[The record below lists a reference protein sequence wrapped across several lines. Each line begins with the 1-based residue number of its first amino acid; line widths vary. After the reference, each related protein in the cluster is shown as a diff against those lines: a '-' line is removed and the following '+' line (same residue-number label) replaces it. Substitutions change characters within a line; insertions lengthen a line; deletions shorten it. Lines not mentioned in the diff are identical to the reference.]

1 MSLSSSSTQDGLA
14 GLSMDGFQLTLG
26 PMLRRAEA
34 LFPERTVTARTAE
47 GGRKRR
53 TYAEVAER
61 AKRLSVALRSLGVRP
76 GDRVASLCW
85 NHHEH
90 LEAYFGV
97 PLSGAVLHTLN
108 LRLHASDLAA
118 IASDA
123 DDRVLIVDET
133 LWPVWESFRAGTNVE
148 RVIVVGGT
156 PPGEDALEYESLI
169 GEASLDD
176 FADLAEDEHS
186 AAAMCYTS
194 GTTGG
199 PKGVVYSH
207 RALVLHSL
215 CQALPSALDF
225 RESDTV
231 LLTAPMFH
239 VNGWGFPYTS
249 TLLGARQ
256 VLAGP
261 SPTPD
266 ALLDLMAEERVTV
279 VGAVPTIC
287 REMLVRLDA
296 DPGRYDLSHL
306 RSIVVASSA
315 VPRAMIKS
323 FEERHGVRIVQA
335 WGMTETAPTGCVSN
349 VSTELEELTQ
359 DAQYD
364 YRARQGR
371 PIPFFEVRAR
381 GDEGLVPWD
390 GRSQGELE
398 VRGPWVA
405 RAYFN
410 RQDSDDRFTADG
422 WLRTGDIVSIDEMG
436 YVEIKDR
443 AKDLIKSG
451 GEWISSVSLENAL
464 MAHPGVAEA
473 AVIGVPHEKWQERP
487 LAVVVLK
494 DGGNTTEEELRRS
507 LEPSFAKWWWPDVY
521 VFVDEIPKTPI
532 GKFRKDELR
541 RVYARYDA

>member
-1 MSLSSSSTQDGLA
+1 M
-14 GLSMDGFQLTLG
+14 
-26 PMLRRAEA
+26 
-34 LFPERTVTARTAE
+34 
-47 GGRKRR
+47 
-53 TYAEVAER
+53 
-61 AKRLSVALRSLGVRP
+61 RP

-97 PLSGAVLHTLN
+97 PLSAAVLHTLN

-123 DDRVLIVDET
+123 DDRVLIVDES

-186 AAAMCYTS
+186 AAAMRYTS

-199 PKGVVYSH
+199 PREWCIRIVRGP
-207 RALVLHSL
+207 ASL
-215 CQALPSALDF
+215 RQALPTALYF

-287 REMLVRLDA
+287 RETLVRLDP
-296 DPGRYDLSHL
+296 DPGRDDLSHL

-335 WGMTETAPTGCVSN
+335 WGVTETAPTGCVSN
-349 VSTELEELTQ
+349 ISTELEELTQ

-436 YVEIKDR
+436 YAEIRDGAEDSTKP
-443 AKDLIKSG
+443 G
-451 GEWISSVSLENAL
+451 GEGTSSCRSRTREGAPRGGGSGQRSASL
-464 MAHPGVAEA
+464 
-473 AVIGVPHEKWQERP
+473 
-487 LAVVVLK
+487 
-494 DGGNTTEEELRRS
+494 TRS
-507 LEPSFAKWWWPDVY
+507 GR
-521 VFVDEIPKTPI
+521 T
-532 GKFRKDELR
+532 
-541 RVYARYDA
+541 ARSR

>member
-1 MSLSSSSTQDGLA
+1 M
-14 GLSMDGFQLTLG
+14 
-26 PMLRRAEA
+26 
-34 LFPERTVTARTAE
+34 
-47 GGRKRR
+47 
-53 TYAEVAER
+53 
-61 AKRLSVALRSLGVRP
+61 SVALRSLGVRP

-123 DDRVLIVDET
+123 DDRVLIVDES

-207 RALVLHSL
+207 RALDLHSL
-215 CQALPSALDF
+215 GQALPSALDF

-239 VNGWGFPYTS
+239 VNGWGFFHTRVRCSGPDKY
-249 TLLGARQ
+249 LLGRRR
-256 VLAGP
+256 
-261 SPTPD
+261 TPD
-266 ALLDLMAEERVTV
+266 ALLDLMVEERVTV

-296 DPGRYDLSHL
+296 KRGRYDLSHL

-335 WGMTETAPTGCVSN
+335 WGTTRLRRPAASRTSAPSWRSSRKTPNTTTEP
-349 VSTELEELTQ
+349 
-359 DAQYD
+359 
-364 YRARQGR
+364 GR
-371 PIPFFEVRAR
+371 
-381 GDEGLVPWD
+381 D
-390 GRSQGELE
+390 GRSRSSKFELGGTKDWCRGMEGRRASSRYE
-398 VRGPWVA
+398 VLGWLA
-405 RAYFN
+405 RTSTV
-410 RQDSDDRFTADG
+410 RIRTIVSLRMG

-451 GEWISSVSLENAL
+451 GEWISSVLLENAL